1 MLEVYREGRNV
12 KIYYDASVV
21 AREKSPILIT
31 GFPGFGATGYITT
44 RYLVDALKMRRVGF
58 VITRYMPDTVT
69 IDPEHGYNFP
79 HEIYSGLDDKVF
91 VLVNQTVPPPLEKDE
106 LAETRVKWAY
116 KNGFSEML
124 LVGGLDAE
132 IRKSSDDLLRW
143 VGNKH
148 CKRTLEEPIMEKG
161 LVIVGPLATLL
172 MYSEII
178 GLPALA
184 ILPYAERN
192 RPDPR
197 AAAVAVSK
205 IAKIL
210 NTEIDVSELIKHAEA
225 IEVLEKR
232 IRSELE
238 TTETKTTHRYYM

>member
-1 MLEVYREGRNV
+1 MLEVFKEGRNV
-12 KIYYDASVV
+12 KIYYD
-21 AREKSPILIT
+21 KSSIDPVKNPILIT

-44 RYLVDALKMRRVGF
+44 RYLVEALKMKRIGF
-58 VITRYMPDTVT
+58 IMTRYMPDTVSIEGDT
-69 IDPEHGYNFP
+69 GFVFP
-79 HEIYSGLDDKVF
+79 HEIYSGLDGKVF
-91 VLVNQTVPPPLEKDE
+91 VLVNQAVPMPVEKDE
-106 LAETRVKWAY
+106 FAEAIVRWAR
-116 KNGFSEML
+116 KNSFNEMI
-124 LVGGLDAE
+124 LVGGLDSE
-132 IRKSSDDLLRW
+132 IRKSPDDMLRW
-143 VGNKH
+143 IGNSH
-148 CKRTLEEPIMEKG
+148 CRRKIEEPVMEKG

-210 NTEIDVSELIKHAEA
+210 NTEIDVSELIKHAET
-225 IEVLEKR
+225 IEVLEKK
-232 IRSELE
+232 IKSELE
-238 TTETKTTHRYYM
+238 TTETRISQKYYM

>member
-12 KIYYDASVV
+12 KIYY
-21 AREKSPILIT
+21 EKEAVSRDKNPIFIT

-44 RYLVDALKMRRVGF
+44 RFLVEALKMKRIGF
-58 VITRYMPDTVT
+58 VMTKYMPDTVI
-69 IDPEHGYNFP
+69 IDPEQRFNFP
-79 HEIYSGLDDKVF
+79 HEIYSGLDGKVI
-91 VLVNQTVPPPLEKDE
+91 VLVNQTVPSPMEKDE
-106 LAETRVKWAY
+106 FAESLVKWVHR
-116 KNGFSEML
+116 NNFSEML

-132 IRKSSDDLLRW
+132 IRRSSDEYMRW
-143 VGNKH
+143 IGNKY
-148 CKRTLEEPIMEKG
+148 CKRTLEEPLMDKG

-178 GLPALA
+178 GVPALA

-225 IEVLEKR
+225 IEVLERK
-232 IRSELE
+232 IRSEIESTREGLA
-238 TTETKTTHRYYM
+238 HRFYM

>member
-1 MLEVYREGRNV
+1 MLEIYREGKNV
-12 KIYYDASVV
+12 KIYYEKDIIS
-21 AREKSPILIT
+21 RDKSPILIT

-44 RYLVDALKMRRVGF
+44 RYLVDVLKMRRIGF
-58 VITRYMPDTVT
+58 VMTRYMPDTVT
-69 IDPEHGYNFP
+69 IDPEYRYNFP
-79 HEIYSGLDDKVF
+79 HEIYSGLDDKVI
-91 VLVNQTVPPPLEKDE
+91 VLVNQTVPQPIEKDE
-106 LAETRVKWAY
+106 FAETIVKWAY

-124 LVGGLDAE
+124 LIGGLDAE
-132 IRKSSDDLLRW
+132 IRKSPDDLLRW
-143 VGNKH
+143 IGNKYS
-148 CKRTLEEPIMEKG
+148 KRTLEEPTMEKG

-238 TTETKTTHRYYM
+238 ATESGATHKYYM